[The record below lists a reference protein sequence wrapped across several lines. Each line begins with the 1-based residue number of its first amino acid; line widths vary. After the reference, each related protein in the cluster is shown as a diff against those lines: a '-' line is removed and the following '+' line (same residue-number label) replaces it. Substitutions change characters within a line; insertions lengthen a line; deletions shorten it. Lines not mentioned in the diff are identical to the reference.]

1 MGGGAG
7 CNSQVPGGVGGIGG
21 SGLVLVRLNPVFVA
35 SNVWS
40 LKKVFQEIKANNWG
54 TPT

>member
-21 SGLVLVRLNPVFVA
+21 SGLVLVRLNPVFTA
-35 SNVWS
+35 PGVWDMQT
-40 LKKVFQEIKANNWG
+40 VFNEVKAGNWG